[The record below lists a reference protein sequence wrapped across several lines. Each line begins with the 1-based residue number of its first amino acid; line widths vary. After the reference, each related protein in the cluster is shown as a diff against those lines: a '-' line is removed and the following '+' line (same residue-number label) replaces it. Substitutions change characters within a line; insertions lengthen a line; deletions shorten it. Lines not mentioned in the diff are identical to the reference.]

1 MAQEQ
6 QAFYEMF
13 VNLLRTLFDA
23 ENQIVQN
30 LPLVIKAVSH
40 PELREALSQ
49 HLEETKGQQ
58 QRLKKIFKLLNEN
71 PTGITCKAMQGLFA
85 DGEEILKKDFPPNVK
100 DACLIVNCQMIEHF
114 EIAGYGSARAI
125 AHQLNDTSLNERID
139 FDEIADMLQQ
149 TLDEES
155 AADEKLTDLAEGG
168 FFTQGIN
175 EEAKT
180 TEEPKTTKRRTTER

>member
-1 MAQEQ
+1 MAQQ
-6 QAFYEMF
+6 HAFYETF
-13 VNLLRTLFDA
+13 VNLLRVLFDA
-23 ENQIVQN
+23 ENQIIEN
-30 LPLVIKAVSH
+30 LPLVIKAVFH
-40 PELREALSQ
+40 PELKEALSQ
-49 HLEETKGQQ
+49 HLDETKGQL

-71 PTGITCKAMQGLFA
+71 PTGMTCQAMHGLFA
-85 DGEEILKKDFPPNVK
+85 DGEVILKKDLPANVR

-114 EIAGYGSARAI
+114 EIAGYGSARSI
-125 AHQLNDTSLNERID
+125 AHQLNDANINERID

-175 EEAKT
+175 EEAKNLP
-180 TEEPKTTKRRTTER
+180 EAKVTKRRTTNR